1 MSSTAER
8 EATQEGRLLSVT
20 TPLGKDK
27 LLLRGLEGRE
37 GMSSLFQFD
46 LVMVSEDGSISF
58 DDIVGKNVTVNLEL
72 VGGAKRNFNG
82 LVSRFTQTGRDEHF
96 VHYRAEVV
104 PWLWML
110 TRHSD
115 CRIFQNKNVPD
126 IIGAVFGDRGFS
138 DYRLSLQGSYSPL
151 EYCVQ
156 YRETD
161 FNFVTRLMEQCGIF
175 FFFEHSASKHTL
187 VLADAATAHEKC
199 PGPSKVEFTAEG
211 TGVHDDD
218 VITNWSVEQE
228 VRPGKY
234 TLRDYNFE
242 TPSVNLEISA
252 PTTIKASGADAREL
266 YDYPGDY
273 LKRADGEK
281 VVKLRMQ
288 EEEVGHLVATGAGN
302 CRNLA
307 SGYKFTLAEHFN
319 DDVNGDYVLT
329 EVRHSARSGSYY
341 GAENG
346 GGDEQNHY
354 ANTFTCIPSDR
365 VYRPA
370 RITPRPVVHGT
381 QTAVVVGKSGEEIWV
396 DKYGRVKVQ
405 FFWDREG
412 KSDEQASCWV
422 RVSQS
427 WAGKEWGWVALPRI
441 GQEVLVQFL
450 EGDPDHPIIT
460 GRVYNANQMPPYT
473 LPANQTQ
480 TGIKTRSSP
489 KGGAD
494 NFNELRF
501 EDKKGSEEIHVQAE
515 KDLTIVI
522 KNDETRDIKHA
533 RTTTIKADDS
543 ETVSEG
549 NQTIAI
555 KKGDQSTTLDE
566 GNQSM
571 TLTKGNQ
578 SITLTKGNQTIKLDS
593 GNQEVTLSQGN
604 QTIKLSLGNQS
615 TKLDVGKATTEA
627 MQGIELKVG
636 GNSIKIDQTG
646 ITIKGLMVKVE
657 GEVQT
662 SIKGAITQ
670 VNGDGMLQLKGGITM
685 IN

>member
-8 EATQEGRLLSVT
+8 EATQEGRLLSLT

-37 GMSSLFQFD
+37 GISSLFQFD
-46 LVMVSEDGSISF
+46 LAMVSENRSISF
-58 DDIVGKNVTVNLEL
+58 DDIVGKDVSIALEL
-72 VGGAKRNFNG
+72 ANGRSRQFNG
-82 LVSRFTQTGRDEHF
+82 LVSRFTQAGRDEHY

-115 CRIFQNKNVPD
+115 CRIFQGKKVPD
-126 IIGAVFGDRGFS
+126 IIEAVFQDRGFS
-138 DYRLSLQGSYSPL
+138 DYRLSLQGTYDPL

-175 FFFEHSASKHTL
+175 YFFEHSEGKHTL

-199 PGPSKVEFTAEG
+199 PGQSSVAFTLEG

-242 TPSVNLEISA
+242 TPAVSLEVSA
-252 PTTIKASGADAREL
+252 PTTIKATGADAREL
-266 YDYPGDY
+266 FDYPGDY

-281 VVKLRMQ
+281 VAKVRMQ
-288 EEEVGHLVATGAGN
+288 EEEVGHLVSTGAGN
-302 CRNLA
+302 CRTLA
-307 SGYKFTLAEHFN
+307 AGYKFSLAEHFN
-319 DDVNGDYVLT
+319 SALNAEYVLT
-329 EVRHSARSGSYY
+329 EVRHSARSGGYY
-341 GAENG
+341 GAEH
-346 GGDEQNHY
+346 GGDEQNYY
-354 ANTFTCIPSDR
+354 ANTFTCIPSER

-370 RITPRPVVHGT
+370 RVTPRPVVQGA

-396 DKYGRVKVQ
+396 DKYGRVMVQ
-405 FFWDREG
+405 FFWDRKG
-412 KSDEQASCWV
+412 KSDEHSSCWV

-427 WAGKEWGWVALPRI
+427 WAGKDWGWMAVPRI

-460 GRVYNANQMPPYT
+460 GRVYNANQMPPWA

-480 TGIKTRSSP
+480 TGIRTHSSP

-515 KDLTIVI
+515 KDVTIVI
-522 KNDETRDIKHA
+522 KNDETRDIRHA
-533 RTTTIKADDS
+533 RTTTIKADDA
-543 ETVSEG
+543 ETVTEG
-549 NQTIAI
+549 NQTITI
-555 KKGDQSTTLDE
+555 KKGNQSTTLNE
-566 GNQSM
+566 G
-571 TLTKGNQ
+571 KQ
-578 SITLTKGNQTIKLDS
+578 SITLDQGDQEITLTQGAQTI
-593 GNQEVTLSQGN
+593 TLNQGN
-604 QTIKLSLGNQS
+604 QTIKLALGNQS
-615 TKLDVGKATTEA
+615 TKLDAGKATTEA

-670 VNGDGMLQLKGGITM
+670 VNGDGMLQLKGGVTM

>member
-8 EATQEGRLLSVT
+8 EATQEGRLLSLT

-46 LVMVSEDGSISF
+46 LAMVSDAANISF

-72 VGGAKRNFNG
+72 VDGAKRHFNG
-82 LVSRFTQTGRDEHF
+82 LVSRFTQSGRDEHF

-126 IIGAVFGDRGFS
+126 IIEAVFGDRGFS
-138 DYRLSLQGSYSPL
+138 DYRLSLQASYSPL

-161 FNFVTRLMEQCGIF
+161 FNFVTRLMEQYGMF
-175 FFFEHSASKHTL
+175 FFFEHSESKHTL

-199 PGPSKVEFTAEG
+199 PRQSKVQFTAEG

-242 TPSVNLEISA
+242 TPSVNLEVSA
-252 PTTIKASGADAREL
+252 PTTIKSSGADAREL

-273 LKRADGEK
+273 LKRGDGEK

-288 EEEVGHLVATGAGN
+288 EEEVGHLVASGAGN
-302 CRNLA
+302 CRTLA
-307 SGYKFTLAEHFN
+307 SGYKFTLDEHFN
-319 DDVNGDYVLT
+319 GDMNREYVLT
-329 EVRHSARSGSYY
+329 EVRHSARSGDFYA
-341 GAENG
+341 AENG

-354 ANTFTCIPSDR
+354 ANTFTCIPADR

-370 RITPRPVVHGT
+370 RVTPRPVVHGA

-405 FFWDREG
+405 FVWDREG
-412 KSDEQASCWV
+412 KSDDQSSCWV

-460 GRVYNANQMPPYT
+460 GRVYNANQMPPYA
-473 LPANQTQ
+473 LPSNQTQ

-501 EDKKGSEEIHVQAE
+501 EDKKGSEEIHIQAE

-522 KNDETRDIKHA
+522 KNDEKRDVQHE

-555 KKGDQSTTLDE
+555 KKGNQSTTLDE
-566 GNQSM
+566 GNQS
-571 TLTKGNQ
+571 T
-578 SITLTKGNQTIKLDS
+578 TLTKGNQTVKLES

-604 QTIKLSLGNQS
+604 QTIKLSMGNQS
-615 TKLDVGKATTEA
+615 TKLDLGKATTEA

-646 ITIKGLMVKVE
+646 ITIKGLMVKIE

-662 SIKGAITQ
+662 SIKAAITQ
-670 VNGDGMLQLKGGITM
+670 VNGDGILQLKGGITM

>member
-8 EATQEGRLLSVT
+8 EATQEGRLLSLT

-37 GMSSLFQFD
+37 GISSLFQFD
-46 LVMVSEDGSISF
+46 LAMVSENRSISF
-58 DDIVGKNVTVNLEL
+58 DDIVGKDVSIALEL
-72 VGGAKRNFNG
+72 ANGRSRQFNG
-82 LVSRFTQTGRDEHF
+82 LVSRFTQAGRDEHY

-115 CRIFQNKNVPD
+115 CRIFQGKKVPE
-126 IIGAVFGDRGFS
+126 IIEAVFQDRGFS
-138 DYRLSLQGSYSPL
+138 DYRLSLQGTYDPL

-175 FFFEHSASKHTL
+175 YFFEHSEGKHTL

-199 PGPSKVEFTAEG
+199 PGQSSVAFTLEG

-242 TPSVNLEISA
+242 TPAVSLEVSA
-252 PTTIKASGADAREL
+252 PTTIKATGADAREL
-266 YDYPGDY
+266 FDYPGDY

-281 VVKLRMQ
+281 VAKVRMQ
-288 EEEVGHLVATGAGN
+288 EEEVGHLVSTGAGN
-302 CRNLA
+302 CRTLA
-307 SGYKFTLAEHFN
+307 AGYKFSLAEHFN
-319 DDVNGDYVLT
+319 SALNAEYVLT
-329 EVRHSARSGSYY
+329 EVRHSARSGGYY
-341 GAENG
+341 GAEH
-346 GGDEQNHY
+346 GGDEQNYY
-354 ANTFTCIPSDR
+354 ANTFTCIPSER

-370 RITPRPVVHGT
+370 RVTPRPVVQGA

-396 DKYGRVKVQ
+396 DKYGRVMVQ
-405 FFWDREG
+405 FFWDRKG
-412 KSDEQASCWV
+412 KSDEHSSCWV

-427 WAGKEWGWVALPRI
+427 WAGKDWGWMAVPRI

-460 GRVYNANQMPPYT
+460 GRVYNANQMPPWA

-480 TGIKTRSSP
+480 TGIRTHSSP

-515 KDLTIVI
+515 KDVTIVI
-522 KNDETRDIKHA
+522 KNDETRDIRHA
-533 RTTTIKADDS
+533 RTTTIKADDA
-543 ETVSEG
+543 ETVTEG
-549 NQTIAI
+549 NQTITI
-555 KKGDQSTTLDE
+555 KKGNQSTTLNE
-566 GNQSM
+566 G
-571 TLTKGNQ
+571 KQ
-578 SITLTKGNQTIKLDS
+578 SITLDQGDQEITLTQGAQTI
-593 GNQEVTLSQGN
+593 TLNQGN
-604 QTIKLSLGNQS
+604 QTIKLALGNQS
-615 TKLDVGKATTEA
+615 TKLDAGKATTEA

-670 VNGDGMLQLKGGITM
+670 VNGDGMLQLKGGVTM

>member
-1 MSSTAER
+1 
-8 EATQEGRLLSVT
+8 
-20 TPLGKDK
+20 
-27 LLLRGLEGRE
+27 
-37 GMSSLFQFD
+37 
-46 LVMVSEDGSISF
+46 
-58 DDIVGKNVTVNLEL
+58 
-72 VGGAKRNFNG
+72 
-82 LVSRFTQTGRDEHF
+82 
-96 VHYRAEVV
+96 
-104 PWLWML
+104 
-110 TRHSD
+110 
-115 CRIFQNKNVPD
+115 
-126 IIGAVFGDRGFS
+126 
-138 DYRLSLQGSYSPL
+138 
-151 EYCVQ
+151 YCVQ

-161 FNFVTRLMEQCGIF
+161 FNFVTRLMEQYGMF
-175 FFFEHSASKHTL
+175 FFFEHSESKHTL

-199 PGPSKVEFTAEG
+199 PRQSKVQFTAEG

-242 TPSVNLEISA
+242 TPAVSLEVSA
-252 PTTIKASGADAREL
+252 PTTIKATGADAREL
-266 YDYPGDY
+266 FDYPGDY

-281 VVKLRMQ
+281 VAKVRMQ
-288 EEEVGHLVATGAGN
+288 EEEVGHLVSTGAGN
-302 CRNLA
+302 CRTLA
-307 SGYKFTLAEHFN
+307 AGYKFSLAEHFN
-319 DDVNGDYVLT
+319 SALNAEYVLT
-329 EVRHSARSGSYY
+329 EVRHSARSGGYY
-341 GAENG
+341 GAEH
-346 GGDEQNHY
+346 GGDEQNYY
-354 ANTFTCIPSDR
+354 ANTFTCIPSER

-370 RITPRPVVHGT
+370 RVTPRPVVQGA

-396 DKYGRVKVQ
+396 DKYGRVMVQ
-405 FFWDREG
+405 FFWDRKG
-412 KSDEQASCWV
+412 KSDEHSSCWV

-427 WAGKEWGWVALPRI
+427 WAGKDWGWMAVPRI

-460 GRVYNANQMPPYT
+460 GRVYNANQMPPWA

-480 TGIKTRSSP
+480 TGIRTHSSP

-515 KDLTIVI
+515 KDVTIVI
-522 KNDETRDIKHA
+522 KNDETRDIRHA
-533 RTTTIKADDS
+533 RTTTIKADDA
-543 ETVSEG
+543 ETVTEG
-549 NQTIAI
+549 NQTITI
-555 KKGDQSTTLDE
+555 K
-566 GNQSM
+566 
-571 TLTKGNQ
+571 
-578 SITLTKGNQTIKLDS
+578 KGNQTIKLA
-593 GNQEVTLSQGN
+593 
-604 QTIKLSLGNQS
+604 LGNQS
-615 TKLDVGKATTEA
+615 TKLDAGKATTEA

-670 VNGDGMLQLKGGITM
+670 VNGDGMLQLKGGVTM

>member
-8 EATQEGRLLSVT
+8 EATQERRLLSVS
-20 TPLGKDK
+20 TPLGENT

-37 GMSSLFQFD
+37 ALSSLFQFD
-46 LVMVSEDGSISF
+46 LAMVSQKSGISF
-58 DDIVGKNVTVNLEL
+58 DDIVGENVTISIEL
-72 VGGAKRNFNG
+72 VDGTKRNFNG
-82 LVSRFTQTGRDEHF
+82 LVSRFTQAGRDEHF

-115 CRIFQNKNVPD
+115 CRIFQNKSVPD
-126 IIGAVFGDRGFS
+126 IIEEVFGDRGFR
-138 DYRLSLQGSYSPL
+138 DYRLSLQETYHPV

-161 FNFVTRLMEQCGIF
+161 FNFVSRLMEQCGIF
-175 FFFEHSASKHTL
+175 YFFEHSESKHTL
-187 VLADAATAHEKC
+187 VLGDAATAHEEC
-199 PGPSKVEFTAEG
+199 AGQSKVRFTLEG
-211 TGVHDDD
+211 TGVHEDD

-242 TPSVNLEISA
+242 TPAVSLEVSEPTAISS
-252 PTTIKASGADAREL
+252 SGADAREL

-273 LKRADGEK
+273 LKRADGEA
-281 VVKLRMQ
+281 VAKLRMQ

-302 CRNLA
+302 CRTLA
-307 SGYKFTLAEHFN
+307 AGCKFTLDQHFN
-319 DDVNGDYVLT
+319 SDLNRDYVLT

-341 GAENG
+341 GAEH
-346 GGDEQNHY
+346 GGDEQNYY

-370 RITPRPVVHGT
+370 RVTPKPVVHGA

-396 DKYGRVKVQ
+396 DKYGRVLVQ
-405 FFWDREG
+405 FFWDRKG
-412 KSDEQASCWV
+412 NSDEHSSCWV

-427 WAGKEWGWVALPRI
+427 WAGKDWGWVALPRI

-450 EGDPDHPIIT
+450 EGDPDHPIIA
-460 GRVYNANQMPPYT
+460 GRVYNANQMPPYA

-480 TGIKTRSSP
+480 TGIKTHSSP

-533 RTTTIKADDS
+533 RTTTVNNDDA
-543 ETVSEG
+543 ETVTEG
-549 NQTIAI
+549 NQTITI
-555 KKGDQSTTLDE
+555 KKGNQSTTLNE
-566 GNQSM
+566 GKQSV
-571 TLTKGNQ
+571 TLDKGDQ
-578 SITLTKGNQTIKLDS
+578 DITLTQGAQTI
-593 GNQEVTLSQGN
+593 TLNQGN
-604 QTIKLSLGNQS
+604 QTIKLALGNQS
-615 TKLDVGKATTEA
+615 TKLDAGKAATEA
-627 MQGIELKVG
+627 MQSIELKVG

-646 ITIKGLMVKVE
+646 ITIKGMMVKVE
-657 GEVQT
+657 GEIQT
-662 SIKGAITQ
+662 SIKGAMTQ
-670 VNGDGMLQLKGGITM
+670 VNGDAMLQLKGGVTM

>member
-8 EATQEGRLLSVT
+8 EATQEGRLLSLT

-37 GMSSLFQFD
+37 GISSLFQFD
-46 LVMVSEDGSISF
+46 LAMVSENRSISF
-58 DDIVGKNVTVNLEL
+58 DDIVGKDVSIALEL
-72 VGGAKRNFNG
+72 ANGRSRQFNG
-82 LVSRFTQTGRDEHF
+82 LVSRFTQAGRDEHY

-115 CRIFQNKNVPD
+115 CRIFQGKKVPE
-126 IIGAVFGDRGFS
+126 IIEAIFQDRGFS
-138 DYRLSLQGSYSPL
+138 DYRLSLQGTYDPL

-175 FFFEHSASKHTL
+175 YFFEHSEGKHTL

-199 PGPSKVEFTAEG
+199 PGQSSVAFTLEG

-242 TPSVNLEISA
+242 TPAVSLEVSA
-252 PTTIKASGADAREL
+252 PTTIKATGADAREL
-266 YDYPGDY
+266 FDYPGDY

-281 VVKLRMQ
+281 VAKVRMQ
-288 EEEVGHLVATGAGN
+288 EEEVGHLVSTGAGN
-302 CRNLA
+302 CRTLA
-307 SGYKFTLAEHFN
+307 AGYKFSLAEHFN
-319 DDVNGDYVLT
+319 SALNAEYVLT
-329 EVRHSARSGSYY
+329 EVRHSARSGGYY
-341 GAENG
+341 GAEH
-346 GGDEQNHY
+346 GGDEQNYY
-354 ANTFTCIPSDR
+354 ANTFTCIPSER

-370 RITPRPVVHGT
+370 RVTPRPVVQGA

-396 DKYGRVKVQ
+396 DKYGRVMVQ
-405 FFWDREG
+405 FFWDRKG
-412 KSDEQASCWV
+412 KSDEHSSCWV

-427 WAGKEWGWVALPRI
+427 WAGKDWGWMAVPRI

-460 GRVYNANQMPPYT
+460 GRVYNANQMPPWA

-480 TGIKTRSSP
+480 TGIRTHSSP

-515 KDLTIVI
+515 KDVTIVI
-522 KNDETRDIKHA
+522 KNDETRDIRHA
-533 RTTTIKADDS
+533 RTTTIKADDA
-543 ETVSEG
+543 ETVTEG
-549 NQTIAI
+549 NQTITI
-555 KKGDQSTTLDE
+555 KKGNQSTTLNE
-566 GNQSM
+566 G
-571 TLTKGNQ
+571 KQ
-578 SITLTKGNQTIKLDS
+578 SITLDQGDQEITLTQGAQTI
-593 GNQEVTLSQGN
+593 TLNQGN
-604 QTIKLSLGNQS
+604 QTIKLALGNQS
-615 TKLDVGKATTEA
+615 TKLDAGKATTEA

-670 VNGDGMLQLKGGITM
+670 VNGDGMLQLKGGVTM

>member
-8 EATQEGRLLSVT
+8 EATQEGRLLSLT

-37 GMSSLFQFD
+37 GISSLFQFD
-46 LVMVSEDGSISF
+46 LAMVSENRSISF
-58 DDIVGKNVTVNLEL
+58 DDIVGKDVSIALEL
-72 VGGAKRNFNG
+72 ANGRSRQFNG
-82 LVSRFTQTGRDEHF
+82 LVSRFTQAGRDEHY

-115 CRIFQNKNVPD
+115 CRIFQGKKVPE
-126 IIGAVFGDRGFS
+126 IIEAVFQDRGFS
-138 DYRLSLQGSYSPL
+138 DYRLSLQGTYDPL

-161 FNFVTRLMEQCGIF
+161 FNFVARLMEQCGIF
-175 FFFEHSASKHTL
+175 YFFEHSEGKHTL

-199 PGPSKVEFTAEG
+199 PGQSSVAFTLEG

-242 TPSVNLEISA
+242 TPAVSLEVSA
-252 PTTIKASGADAREL
+252 PTTIKATGADAREL
-266 YDYPGDY
+266 FDYPGDY

-281 VVKLRMQ
+281 VAKVRMQ
-288 EEEVGHLVATGAGN
+288 EEEVGHLVSTGAGN
-302 CRNLA
+302 CRTLA
-307 SGYKFTLAEHFN
+307 AGYKFSLAEHFN
-319 DDVNGDYVLT
+319 SALNAEYVLT
-329 EVRHSARSGSYY
+329 EVRHSARSGGYY
-341 GAENG
+341 GAEH
-346 GGDEQNHY
+346 GGDEQNYY
-354 ANTFTCIPSDR
+354 ANTFTCIPSER

-370 RITPRPVVHGT
+370 RVTPRPVVQGA

-396 DKYGRVKVQ
+396 DKYGRVMVQ
-405 FFWDREG
+405 FFWDRKG
-412 KSDEQASCWV
+412 KSDEHSSCWV

-427 WAGKEWGWVALPRI
+427 WAGKDWGWMAVPRI

-460 GRVYNANQMPPYT
+460 GRVYNANQMPPWA

-480 TGIKTRSSP
+480 TGIRTHSSP

-515 KDLTIVI
+515 KDVTIVI
-522 KNDETRDIKHA
+522 KNDETRDIRHA
-533 RTTTIKADDS
+533 RTTTIKADDA
-543 ETVSEG
+543 ETVTEG
-549 NQTIAI
+549 NQTITI
-555 KKGDQSTTLDE
+555 KKGNQSTTLNE
-566 GNQSM
+566 G
-571 TLTKGNQ
+571 KQ
-578 SITLTKGNQTIKLDS
+578 SITLDQGDQEITLTQGAQTI
-593 GNQEVTLSQGN
+593 TLNQGN
-604 QTIKLSLGNQS
+604 QTIKLALGNQS
-615 TKLDVGKATTEA
+615 TKLDAGKATTEA

-670 VNGDGMLQLKGGITM
+670 VNGDGMLQLKGGVTM

>member
-8 EATQEGRLLSVT
+8 EATQEGRLLSLT

-37 GMSSLFQFD
+37 GISSLFQFD
-46 LVMVSEDGSISF
+46 LAMVSENRSISF
-58 DDIVGKNVTVNLEL
+58 DDIVGKDVSIALEL
-72 VGGAKRNFNG
+72 ANGRSRQFNG
-82 LVSRFTQTGRDEHF
+82 LVSRFTQAGRDEHY

-115 CRIFQNKNVPD
+115 CRIFQEKKVPD
-126 IIGAVFGDRGFS
+126 IIEAVFQDRGFS
-138 DYRLSLQGSYSPL
+138 DYRLSLQGTYDPL

-175 FFFEHSASKHTL
+175 YFFEHSEGKHTL

-199 PGPSKVEFTAEG
+199 PGQSSVAFTLEG

-242 TPSVNLEISA
+242 TPAVSLEVSA
-252 PTTIKASGADAREL
+252 PTTIKATGADAREL
-266 YDYPGDY
+266 FDYPGDY

-281 VVKLRMQ
+281 VAKVRMQ
-288 EEEVGHLVATGAGN
+288 EEEVGHLVSTGAGN
-302 CRNLA
+302 CRTLA
-307 SGYKFTLAEHFN
+307 AGYKFSLAEHFN
-319 DDVNGDYVLT
+319 SALNAEYVLT
-329 EVRHSARSGSYY
+329 EVRHSARSGGYY
-341 GAENG
+341 GAEH
-346 GGDEQNHY
+346 GGDEQNYY
-354 ANTFTCIPSDR
+354 ANTFTCIPSER

-370 RITPRPVVHGT
+370 RVTPRPVVQGA

-396 DKYGRVKVQ
+396 DKYGRVMVQ
-405 FFWDREG
+405 FFWDRKG
-412 KSDEQASCWV
+412 KSDEHSSCWV

-427 WAGKEWGWVALPRI
+427 WAGKDWGWMAVPRI

-460 GRVYNANQMPPYT
+460 GRVYNANQMPPWA

-480 TGIKTRSSP
+480 TGIRTHSSP

-515 KDLTIVI
+515 KDVTIVI
-522 KNDETRDIKHA
+522 KNDETRDIRHA
-533 RTTTIKADDS
+533 RTTTIKADDA
-543 ETVSEG
+543 ETVTEG
-549 NQTIAI
+549 NQTITI
-555 KKGDQSTTLDE
+555 KKGNQSTTLNE
-566 GNQSM
+566 G
-571 TLTKGNQ
+571 KQ
-578 SITLTKGNQTIKLDS
+578 SITLDQGDQEITLTQGAQTI
-593 GNQEVTLSQGN
+593 TLNQGN
-604 QTIKLSLGNQS
+604 QTIKLALGNQS
-615 TKLDVGKATTEA
+615 TKLDAGKATTEA

-670 VNGDGMLQLKGGITM
+670 VNGDGMLQLKGGVTM